1 MNRRKFVQN
10 AAVVAA
16 GTAALNSTALSY
28 ARILGA
34 NDRISLGHIGP
45 GARGIELVGMVGAL
59 KDKFN
64 VEMTAVCDL
73 WTHNLERAVEAN
85 RKLYGKAPRAC
96 HHPEELIAL
105 KDKFNVEM
113 TAVCDLWTHNLE
125 RAVEANRK
133 LYGKAPRACH
143 HPEELIALKDKFNVE
158 MTAVCDLWTHNLE
171 RAVEANRKLYGK
183 APRACHH
190 PEELIALK
198 DKFNVEM
205 TAVCDLWTH
214 NLERAVEANRKLYG
228 KAPRAC
234 HHPEELIALKD
245 VDAVIIST
253 PEHSH
258 SPLLK
263 MVADAGRDGYC
274 EKPMGNVLEEA
285 KAARDAVQSRNLIVQ
300 IGTQHRSEQI

>member
-16 GTAALNSTALSY
+16 GTAALSNTALSY

-85 RKLYGKAPRAC
+85 RKLYGKSPRVC
-96 HHPEELIAL
+96 NLPEE
-105 KDKFNVEM
+105 M
-113 TAVCDLWTHNLE
+113 
-125 RAVEANRK
+125 
-133 LYGKAPRACH
+133 
-143 HPEELIALKDKFNVE
+143 
-158 MTAVCDLWTHNLE
+158 
-171 RAVEANRKLYGK
+171 
-183 APRACHH
+183 
-190 PEELIALK
+190 
-198 DKFNVEM
+198 
-205 TAVCDLWTH
+205 
-214 NLERAVEANRKLYG
+214 
-228 KAPRAC
+228 
-234 HHPEELIALKD
+234 IALKD
-245 VDAVIIST
+245 VDAVISST

-263 MVADAGRDGYC
+263 LFADAGRDGY
-274 EKPMGNVLEEA
+274 
-285 KAARDAVQSRNLIVQ
+285 
-300 IGTQHRSEQI
+300 

>member
-198 DKFNVEM
+198 D
-205 TAVCDLWTH
+205 
-214 NLERAVEANRKLYG
+214 
-228 KAPRAC
+228 
-234 HHPEELIALKD
+234 

-285 KAARDAVQSRNLIVQ
+285 KAARDAVQARNLIVQ
-300 IGTQHRSEQI
+300 VGTQHRSEQI